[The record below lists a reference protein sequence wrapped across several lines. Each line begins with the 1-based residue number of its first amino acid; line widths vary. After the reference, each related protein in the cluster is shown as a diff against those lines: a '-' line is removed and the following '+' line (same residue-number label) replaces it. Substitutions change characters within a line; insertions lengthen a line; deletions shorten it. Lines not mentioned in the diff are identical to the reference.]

1 MKSFQLGKLQ
11 IYTFQA
17 LSYMS
22 ASILPDSAI
31 QPLLDMTK
39 KISHSSSYKTKLS
52 MLEYIQ
58 VKHDFFL

>member
-1 MKSFQLGKLQ
+1 
-11 IYTFQA
+11 
-17 LSYMS
+17 MS